1 MNKLKEIYE
10 NIDKNII
17 IIGSFLVIIILLILL
32 LYLNY
37 KTPKTVEQKEET
49 LIEPIALI
57 EEVSS
62 KFYVDIKGEVKNP
75 DVYEV
80 SEGMIINDLIKLAG
94 GLKKNAT
101 TKNINLSKKLTSEM
115 LVLISNKK
123 DLEVKEVSCN
133 CNTNNETKIE
143 VNDNTSNAEA
153 PLDTKVSLNNATKEE
168 LMTLNGIGESKADS
182 IIEYRNNTKF
192 ERIEDIMNISGI
204 GESIFAKIKEDITL

>member
-123 DLEVKEVSCN
+123 DLEAKEVSCN